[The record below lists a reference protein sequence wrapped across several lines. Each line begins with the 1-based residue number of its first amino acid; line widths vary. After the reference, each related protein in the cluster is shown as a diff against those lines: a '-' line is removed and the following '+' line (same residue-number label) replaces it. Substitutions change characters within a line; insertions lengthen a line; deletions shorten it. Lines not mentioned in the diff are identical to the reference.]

1 MPKFEMTN
9 EQESR
14 FVGNILATFIKAT
27 QQEIDDGI
35 NWYANANQACKAI
48 ANNYEVPFAVA
59 VAVVAALSP
68 NNRWS
73 RNLHDAELLISAY
86 MDGEAP
92 ETVKVC
98 TYNTMRAKAWD
109 ILRMAQGWQGLAND
123 DMLPPMTVR
132 ASHIEDLRR
141 VLKGQKITCFFDNIM
156 GVDTC
161 TIDGHARN
169 IAYGE
174 RLSLSGGKFTISKS
188 EYAALQECY
197 RHAANVLS
205 MSEDRRIPG
214 SIKAYE
220 LQAIT
225 WVAWRRIWGI

>member
-1 MPKFEMTN
+1 MPKFEMTD
-9 EQESR
+9 EQKSH
-14 FVGNILATFIKAT
+14 FVGNILATFAQAT
-27 QQEIDDGI
+27 QAEIDDGF
-35 NWYANANQACKAI
+35 NWYANANKACKAI
-48 ANNYEVPFAVA
+48 ASKYEVPFEVS

-86 MDGEAP
+86 MDGEP
-92 ETVKVC
+92 VETVKVC
-98 TYNTMRAKAWD
+98 TYNTMRAKAWN
-109 ILRMAQGWQGLAND
+109 ILLMAQGWQGLANSES
-123 DMLPPMTVR
+123 R
-132 ASHIEDLRR
+132 IEDLRR

-174 RLSLSGGKFTISKS
+174 RVSLSGSKFTISKS

-205 MSEDRRIPG
+205 MSDDKRIPG